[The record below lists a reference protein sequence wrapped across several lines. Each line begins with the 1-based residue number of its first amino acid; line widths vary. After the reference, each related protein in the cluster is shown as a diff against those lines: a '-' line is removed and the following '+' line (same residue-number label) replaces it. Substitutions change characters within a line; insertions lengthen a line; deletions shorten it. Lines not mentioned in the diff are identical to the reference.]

1 MRKEYTPSTPL
12 NPTYVGP
19 YRIMELFPQGALL
32 KDPRTGE
39 QMSVHFANYPGWVA
53 HLCTFA
59 LWQQLSIVL
68 VNRHFFLNQSQN
80 ENEIRT
86 FDRPTGIA

>member
-12 NPTYVGP
+12 KPTYIGP

-39 QMSVHFANYPGWVA
+39 QMSVHFANNKN
-53 HLCTFA
+53 C
-59 LWQQLSIVL
+59 QLSY
-68 VNRHFFLNQSQN
+68 S
-80 ENEIRT
+80 
-86 FDRPTGIA
+86 

>member
-1 MRKEYTPSTPL
+1 MGQHMWDLKVLYTPSTPL

-39 QMSVHFANYPGWVA
+39 QMSVHFANMRKLSMDEFITLLPT
-53 HLCTFA
+53 HF
-59 LWQQLSIVL
+59 LWCPL
-68 VNRHFFLNQSQN
+68 
-80 ENEIRT
+80 
-86 FDRPTGIA
+86 

>member
-39 QMSVHFANYPGWVA
+39 QMSVHFANMRKLSMDEFITLLPTHFDNCITASGSES
-53 HLCTFA
+53 H
-59 LWQQLSIVL
+59 QLL
-68 VNRHFFLNQSQN
+68 
-80 ENEIRT
+80 
-86 FDRPTGIA
+86 AA